1 MEYLSL
7 HENRQY
13 DPVHSRQVE
22 HQQRLSERPVG
33 SMISAV
39 SVSMLVTGP
48 HKFFPRHLVLAQW
61 HFGTH
66 FANDEANRFTLI
78 IPALPSAQPYGGAI
92 GRYIYCSCR
101 PCLNFRQF
109 YLTSRIRHGQRLV
122 QQRCP

>member
-61 HFGTH
+61 RFGTH
-66 FANDEANRFTLI
+66 SPMTKQTGS
-78 IPALPSAQPYGGAI
+78 PSSSPPYLV
-92 GRYIYCSCR
+92 
-101 PCLNFRQF
+101 LNHMEVPLGDIF
-109 YLTSRIRHGQRLV
+109 IVPVVLV
-122 QQRCP
+122 